1 MSESPL
7 ETKFHLLRDTIEV
20 RNRAIS
26 DIRAQIMALEKQMEE
41 VAEPYESEIATLHE
55 QIQAEVKEAKSSYKC
70 PWGKATY
77 RKEYERASW
86 DDKKL
91 QGFALA
97 FPDILEARKVTTV
110 QASVSISVGVEQA

>member
-7 ETKFHLLRDTIEV
+7 EAKFHVLKNVYETRED
-20 RNRAIS
+20 AIK
-26 DIRAQIMALEKQMEE
+26 DIRAQIMALEKQMEAI
-41 VAEPYESEIATLHE
+41 AEPYESEIQELQE
-55 QIQAEVKEAKSSYKC
+55 QIQTDVKETKTSYKC

-110 QASVSISVGVEQA
+110 QASVSISMEV

>member
-7 ETKFHLLRDTIEV
+7 EATFHVLKNVYEAREE
-20 RNRAIS
+20 AIK

-110 QASVSISVGVEQA
+110 KASVFISLGVDQ